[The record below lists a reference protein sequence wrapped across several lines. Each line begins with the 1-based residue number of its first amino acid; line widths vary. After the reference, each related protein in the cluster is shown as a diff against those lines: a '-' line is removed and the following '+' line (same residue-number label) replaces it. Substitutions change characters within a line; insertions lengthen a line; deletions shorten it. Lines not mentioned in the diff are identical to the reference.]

1 MPVAAPRKN
10 EKSAAQRPTSFQLV
24 EASGCGRLRKP
35 STSFQ
40 LVEHFPQEGNVMK
53 VGILSLALIVV
64 AFAGAPGNLAS
75 ATRISYAQTQ
85 QPRNQTQSQEG
96 LSPDQKKKISSYDP
110 TDVFGVT
117 GQDPPRQTGKQR
129 KPLPTP
135 VPPSTAPQRQPA
147 TSAGA
152 PSVQP
157 SATPVQSPAAEPSPT
172 AVAGPVDNGLQ
183 SPPLGQVGSS
193 DRIFPKWATPVSLIG
208 LALAVLAAL
217 TWTLTKLVEKIR
229 EGSSG

>member
-1 MPVAAPRKN
+1 
-10 EKSAAQRPTSFQLV
+10 
-24 EASGCGRLRKP
+24 
-35 STSFQ
+35 
-40 LVEHFPQEGNVMK
+40 MK

-75 ATRISYAQTQ
+75 ATRIAFAQTQ

-96 LSPDQKKKISSYDP
+96 LTTEQKKKISGYDP
-110 TDVFGVT
+110 TDVFGAP
-117 GQDPPRQTGKQR
+117 GGEDPRRQPGKQR

-135 VPPSTAPQRQPA
+135 VPPSTAPQRSPA

-157 SATPVQSPAAEPSPT
+157 SATPVPSPTAEPSPT
-172 AVAGPVDNGLQ
+172 AVAGAVENGLQ
-183 SPPLGQVGSS
+183 SPSLGQVGSS

-217 TWTLTKLVEKIR
+217 TWTLTRLVEKIR

>member
-1 MPVAAPRKN
+1 
-10 EKSAAQRPTSFQLV
+10 
-24 EASGCGRLRKP
+24 
-35 STSFQ
+35 
-40 LVEHFPQEGNVMK
+40 MK

-75 ATRISYAQTQ
+75 ATRISLAKSQ

-96 LSPDQKKKISSYDP
+96 LSPDQKKKISGYDP
-110 TDVFGVT
+110 ADVFGVPT
-117 GQDPPRQTGKQR
+117 EDPSRARGSAAGKQR

-135 VPPSTAPQRQPA
+135 VPPSTAPQRPST

-157 SATPVQSPAAEPSPT
+157 SATPVQSPTVEPSPT
-172 AVAGPVDNGLQ
+172 AVAGAVGDGLQ

-193 DRIFPKWATPVSLIG
+193 DRVFPKWVTPVSLIG
-208 LALAVLAAL
+208 LALAVLALL
-217 TWTLTKLVEKIR
+217 TLTLTKLVEKIR

>member
-1 MPVAAPRKN
+1 
-10 EKSAAQRPTSFQLV
+10 
-24 EASGCGRLRKP
+24 
-35 STSFQ
+35 
-40 LVEHFPQEGNVMK
+40 MK

-64 AFAGAPGNLAS
+64 AFAGAPGNLTS
-75 ATRISYAQTQ
+75 ATRISFAQSQ

-96 LSPDQKKKISSYDP
+96 LSPDQKKKISGYDP
-110 TDVFGVT
+110 AEIFGVT
-117 GQDPPRQTGKQR
+117 GEDPSRAKGSAAGKQR
-129 KPLPTP
+129 KPQPTP
-135 VPPSTAPQRQPA
+135 VPSSTAPQRPPA

-157 SATPVQSPAAEPSPT
+157 SATPVPSPTAEPSPT
-172 AVAGPVDNGLQ
+172 AAAGAVENGLQ

-193 DRIFPKWATPVSLIG
+193 DRSAPRWAMPVSLIG

>member
-1 MPVAAPRKN
+1 
-10 EKSAAQRPTSFQLV
+10 
-24 EASGCGRLRKP
+24 
-35 STSFQ
+35 
-40 LVEHFPQEGNVMK
+40 MK

-75 ATRISYAQTQ
+75 ATGISFAQTQ
-85 QPRNQTQSQEG
+85 QPRNLTQSQEG
-96 LSPDQKKKISSYDP
+96 LSPDQKKKISGYDP
-110 TDVFGVT
+110 ADVFGVT
-117 GQDPPRQTGKQR
+117 GQDSPRQTGKQKGR
-129 KPLPTP
+129 PQPTP
-135 VPPSTAPQRQPA
+135 VPPSTASQRPSA
-147 TSAGA
+147 TSVGA

-157 SATPVQSPAAEPSPT
+157 SATPVPSPTAEPSPT

-193 DRIFPKWATPVSLIG
+193 DRLFPKWATPVSLIG
-208 LALAVLAAL
+208 LALVVLLAL